1 MNQSVRRQ
9 LQVLY
14 NELPVSFDNTV
25 AFTEIVRQVLR
36 GNEGIDEL
44 IFICSGMKDTSHMAV
59 HNFVKY
65 LESIKR
71 LRTMQYKNLSST

>member
-1 MNQSVRRQ
+1 MNQSVQLQ

-36 GNEGIDEL
+36 GNEGIDDL
-44 IFICSGMKDTSHMAV
+44 IFICSGVKDTSHMAV
-59 HNFVKY
+59 HNFVEY
-65 LESIKR
+65 LESIKDSE
-71 LRTMQYKNLSST
+71 TLS

>member
-1 MNQSVRRQ
+1 MDQSVRLQ

-14 NELPVSFDNTV
+14 NELPVSFDNT
-25 AFTEIVRQVLR
+25 FTEIVRQVLR

-44 IFICSGMKDTSHMAV
+44 IFICSGVKDTSHMAV

-65 LESIKR
+65 LESIKDSE
-71 LRTMQYKNLSST
+71 TLS